1 MEYHRIW
8 DNESYEDIE
17 RFVEEDLS
25 EYGQDNQCPM
35 SETVIL
41 GDGLFRHYELGPI
54 VGFVLW
60 NEWREYNGE
69 RHMALMISQVEEDD
83 EFWYA
88 PRTPTHMSASW
99 MNDMM
104 KTLTRMHKWYH
115 EHFIDGFDKG
125 EWKCEIIKPVE
136 QEKIY
141 KKY

>member
-1 MEYHRIW
+1 MEYHKIW
-8 DNESYEDIE
+8 DNVSYEDIE

-25 EYGQDNQCPM
+25 EYGQDNPCPM

-41 GDGLFRHYELGPI
+41 GDGLFRHYELGHI

-60 NEWREYNGE
+60 NEWREYDGKK
-69 RHMALMISQVEEDD
+69 RMALMISQVEEDD
-83 EFWYA
+83 EFWFA

-115 EHFIDGFDKG
+115 KHFIDGFDKG
-125 EWKCEIIKPVE
+125 ECKCEMIKPVE

-141 KKY
+141 GKY